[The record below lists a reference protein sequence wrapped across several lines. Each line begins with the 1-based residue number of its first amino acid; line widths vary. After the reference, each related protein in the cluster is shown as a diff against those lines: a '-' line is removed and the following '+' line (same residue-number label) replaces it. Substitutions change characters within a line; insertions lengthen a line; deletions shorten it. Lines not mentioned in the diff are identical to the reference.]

1 MRIILLHAAATP
13 YKYVDEADKQRY
25 ESILQTRPLKMLPK
39 SQIVGLALVDKY
51 HPLVH
56 GETEWYFK
64 GNVGYWIEDVIR
76 LDEPIAYKGKLSLF
90 SISDEVQE
98 QIKAQPGVQER
109 LEKWRLLC
117 NGKESNPLEPLRA
130 LSIRQPPVEAILQ
143 GTKRVE
149 NRSRSVFKV

>member
-1 MRIILLHAAATP
+1 MRIIILHAASTP
-13 YKYVDEADKQRY
+13 YKFVDETDKQRY
-25 ESILQTRPLKMLPK
+25 DTILQSKPLKMLPK

-51 HPLVH
+51 HPLIH

-64 GNVGYWIEDVIR
+64 DNFGYWIEDVIR
-76 LDEPIAYKGKLSLF
+76 LEEPIPYKGKLSLF
-90 SISDEVQE
+90 TISQDVQE
-98 QIKAQPGVQER
+98 QIKIQPGVQDR

-117 NGKESNPLEPLRA
+117 GKSEESLRA

-143 GTKRVE
+143 GVKRVE